1 MDAAKFEVKLTD
13 KVSGPAGK
21 AAAGTDDLARSLG
34 SIKGAS
40 VDVKVTATRMDR
52 ALTGVKLAYYAGSAA
67 LVGKKLYDAAGGFE
81 GIKSAAKRAGAVL
94 ANFGRGALVAGKKV
108 APFAVGGAGL
118 YGLAK
123 VASTVAVP
131 ALGATAIGIAGVTA
145 AAAAATIGVG
155 LLAAKLGSLAF
166 EKVAGFATFAQDS
179 RFAMA
184 NLAKHGAD
192 ANKMFD
198 HASKLAAEYGLNVK
212 STTKQWSK
220 FLALQFAPREAD
232 KMIKMGADLQAL
244 GTTAEQV
251 DGVFMALG
259 QIRGKGKL
267 QAEEMLQLAER
278 GISTALVYEEI
289 GKLLGK
295 TDAEVRSL
303 QQKGGI
309 DATTGL
315 LAIERAINRKLGQ
328 TELGDSGK
336 RFADQTVTGMVNQI
350 KARADLVGIA
360 LGDRLLP
367 SLSRVAGGVLMRL
380 QAFFESDRGEKLINR
395 LGDAFDRLG
404 DIAVKALP
412 LVEALMG
419 GLLDRGSE
427 ALGGLNTTL
436 DSLSGVNAEKA
447 AQTFRVIGKGLADI
461 AIFGGKVIA
470 VTGAIVGALGALEAS
485 IGGAL
490 PSLISALPSLISNPF
505 ALAEAGISRIVELG
519 PRIYEAGKDL
529 VRGLARGIKDGAIHA
544 VDAVADVGNKV
555 VAKIRG
561 VWDSHSPS
569 RVGAKIG
576 FGFDQGIGVGLYA
589 GAHIPARAAESVAFG
604 TVRASTDVMTARPA
618 FAAGP
623 MLASQRLPD
632 VSSPATAAGGGATAR
647 EIRFGDINVYTQATD
662 AEGTVRAVRRELETY
677 FRQLEMES

>member
-1 MDAAKFEVKLTD
+1 MADAAEFEVRLAD

-34 SIKGAS
+34 KIKGAT
-40 VDVKVTATRMDR
+40 VDVKVNVTKMDR
-52 ALTGVKLAYYAGSAA
+52 AIGAAKLAYYAGSAA
-67 LVGKKLYDAAGGFE
+67 VVGSKLFKAAGGFE
-81 GIKSAAKRAGAVL
+81 GLKSAAKRAGATL
-94 ANFGRGALVAGKKV
+94 ASFGKNALQAGKKV

-118 YGLAK
+118 YGLSK

-155 LLAAKLGSLAF
+155 LLAAKLGALAS
-166 EKVAGFATFAQDS
+166 EKLAGFATFAQDT

-184 NLAKHGAD
+184 NLAKHGAE

-198 HASKLAAEYGLNVK
+198 HASKLAAEYGLDVK

-244 GTTAEQV
+244 GTSAEQV
-251 DGVFMALG
+251 EGVFLALG

-295 TDAEVRSL
+295 TDEQVRQL
-303 QQKGGI
+303 QAKGGI

-328 TELGDSGK
+328 SELGESGK
-336 RFADQTVTGMVNQI
+336 RFANQTITGMVNQI

-380 QAFFESDRGEKLINR
+380 QAFFESARGEKLINR

-419 GLLDRGSE
+419 GLLDRGVE

-436 DSLSGVNAEKA
+436 GSLSRIDVENAAKS
-447 AQTFRVIGKGLADI
+447 FRDIGKGLADI
-461 AIFGGKVIA
+461 AIYGGKVIA
-470 VTGAIVGALGALEAS
+470 ATGAIVGALGALEAS
-485 IGGAL
+485 VGGAL
-490 PSLISALPSLISNPF
+490 PSLISVISNPF
-505 ALAEAGISRIVELG
+505 GTLTEDVISRIVELG

-529 VRGLARGIKDGAIHA
+529 VRGLARGIKDGAIQA

-662 AEGTVRAVRRELETY
+662 AEGTARAVRREIDAY
-677 FRQLEMES
+677 FRQLDLES

>member
-1 MDAAKFEVKLTD
+1 MADAAEFEVRLAD

-34 SIKGAS
+34 KIKGAT
-40 VDVKVTATRMDR
+40 VDVKVNVTKMDR
-52 ALTGVKLAYYAGSAA
+52 AIGAAKLAYYAGSAA
-67 LVGKKLYDAAGGFE
+67 VVGSKLFKAAGGFE
-81 GIKSAAKRAGAVL
+81 GLKSAAKRAGATL
-94 ANFGRGALVAGKKV
+94 ASFGKNALQAGKKV

-118 YGLAK
+118 YGLSK

-131 ALGATAIGIAGVTA
+131 ALGATAIGIAGVSA

-155 LLAAKLGSLAF
+155 ILAAKLGALAS
-166 EKVAGFATFAQDS
+166 EKLAGFATFAQDT

-184 NLAKHGAD
+184 NLAKHGAE

-198 HASKLAAEYGLNVK
+198 HASKLAAEYGLDVK

-244 GTTAEQV
+244 GTSAEQV
-251 DGVFMALG
+251 EGVFMALG

-295 TDAEVRSL
+295 TDAEVRAL

-419 GLLDRGSE
+419 GLLDRGAE

-436 DSLSGVNAEKA
+436 DGLSGVNGEKA
-447 AQTFRVIGKGLADI
+447 AQTFRAIGKGIADI
-461 AIFGGKVIA
+461 AIYGGKVIA
-470 VTGAIVGALGALEAS
+470 VTGAIIGALGALEAS
-485 IGGAL
+485 VGGSL
-490 PSLISALPSLISNPF
+490 PSLVGMLSAPF
-505 ALAEAGISRIVELG
+505 STITTDVVSRIIELG
-519 PRIYEAGKDL
+519 PKVFQAGIDL
-529 VRGLARGIKDGAIHA
+529 VKGLAEGIKSGIMYPVNAI
-544 VDAVADVGNKV
+544 ADVGNKV

-618 FAAGP
+618 FAVGP

-662 AEGTVRAVRRELETY
+662 AEGTARAVRREIDAY
-677 FRQLEMES
+677 FRQLDLES